1 MILVHGRSSR
11 GTSGICVVAGGE
23 RARARARASVSVSM
37 SVGVSA
43 GQAR

>member
-23 RARARARASVSVSM
+23 RARARASVSVSM